1 MEKQIV
7 YAKKINGDSE
17 LTELIDISK
26 NPPKIY
32 CFCTEE
38 IAKEILDFHA
48 QQSKDSEWISVTE
61 KYPDEKQTVWCYSEK
76 LDNVFLGE
84 YVYVI
89 NEGWFWAESNG
100 VIYASDGKIVSEC
113 EMDDFDVSH
122 WFPTPLLPKKPSNP
136 SRLTT

>member
-48 QQSKDSEWISVTE
+48 QQSKER
-61 KYPDEKQTVWCYSEK
+61 
-76 LDNVFLGE
+76 DNTNKII
-84 YVYVI
+84 I
-89 NEGWFWAESNG
+89 NGN
-100 VIYASDGKIVSEC
+100 V
-113 EMDDFDVSH
+113 
-122 WFPTPLLPKKPSNP
+122 
-136 SRLTT
+136 